1 MDADGNSL
9 DRRPAPPS
17 LNEPHIVE
25 QLESL
30 DDVIFAAIEGDPAAL
45 EASAPAWRKAV
56 VELGS
61 EAIAETRSEYLR
73 CARSTW
79 QFLSRQTI
87 QQPLRLLAVMK
98 IIGMLMGEDV

>member
-1 MDADGNSL
+1 MDADGNPR
-9 DRRPAPPS
+9 DRRTAPPGPS
-17 LNEPHIVE
+17 EPQFVE

-30 DDVIFAAIEGDPAAL
+30 DDVIFAAIEGDPNAL

-56 VELGS
+56 VDLGS

-98 IIGMLMGEDV
+98 IIGMLMGDDV